1 MSERGRTTKTW
12 GLRFAGFIDAINQ
25 GAINQGAINRRVGVY
40 VSWLILAMTLISA
53 ANAVSRNAFSVSSN
67 AFPEIQWV
75 LFSALLLLALVCALH
90 RKQHVRVDIRQSVNL
105 RPSPNDSIPAT
116 RNGVPDRYE
125 NACATKPMLRRAYQS
140 GKFFPCAQIR
150 RYLIAEASFSNF
162 MVGQRLPFR

>member
-25 GAINQGAINRRVGVY
+25 GAINRRIGVY